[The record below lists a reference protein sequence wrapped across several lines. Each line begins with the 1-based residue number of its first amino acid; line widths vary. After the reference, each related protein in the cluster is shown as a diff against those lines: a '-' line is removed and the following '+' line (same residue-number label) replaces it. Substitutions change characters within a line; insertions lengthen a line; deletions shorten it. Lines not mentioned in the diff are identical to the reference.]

1 MKCVRCSVELP
12 LATTQC
18 VSCGAMQNEAAPI
31 ADAVEVRARSSS
43 SPLFGLLAALVLV
56 CVAGLGYWHLTQ
68 EPTAPAEMPGRPPQ
82 TTAGGTSKTAQVLAI
97 TEPEHASAMAAASSP
112 STQDVVPNSPL
123 DLAMKCPTPKDCAIL
138 MLEAAEPLQAQ
149 VIHAGAARIAGFKQP
164 LPGDNA
170 AARKLNSRGMEKL
183 DTGHVA
189 EAIDLLGKAVSV
201 DPLDLEINA
210 NLGRALLLANK
221 FNEAGLL
228 LVNALIID
236 SRRPKSWISIAEFF
250 CAKGNQNS
258 AIRSLLLVH
267 EFSADKAVA
276 LKFFEAQ
283 ALKADMQ
290 VMRPIYKVVTLR
302 LSLDRGNP

>member
-18 VSCGAMQNEAAPI
+18 VSCGAMQNKAAPI

-56 CVAGLGYWHLTQ
+56 CVAGLGYWHLSQ
-68 EPTAPAEMPGRPPQ
+68 EPTAPAEMPGNPTQ
-82 TTAGGTSKTAQVLAI
+82 ATASGASNTAQAI
-97 TEPEHASAMAAASSP
+97 AEPEHASAMPAANKP
-112 STQDVVPNSPL
+112 SMQDVVPNSPL
-123 DLAMKCPTPKDCAIL
+123 DLAMKCPTAKDCAIL

-149 VIHAGAARIAGFKQP
+149 VIHAGAARIAEFKKP

-170 AARKLNSRGMEKL
+170 AARKLSSRGMEKL

-189 EAIDLLGKAVSV
+189 EAIDLLSKAASV

-267 EFSADKAVA
+267 EFSADKTVA

-290 VMRPIYKVVTLR
+290 VMRPIYKVVALR
-302 LSLDRGNP
+302 LSLDRGSR